1 MSKRTKAISL
11 FSHGCVLLHRQASSF
26 SSLIQDDN
34 DDDDNDNDD
43 HDEDHDDNDDQNN
56 EDLDMSMLRH
66 MIIVAFACLCC
77 CVGIRGFV
85 AIKSGFCEIVALDGF
100 KK

>member
-1 MSKRTKAISL
+1 MSEQTKAISL
-11 FSHGCVLLHRQASSF
+11 FSHGCVLLHRQTPSF

-56 EDLDMSMLRH
+56 EDPGHEYAPSHDNRSLDFCGTFCDAACSAVTGTLFDV
-66 MIIVAFACLCC
+66 VAT
-77 CVGIRGFV
+77 V
-85 AIKSGFCEIVALDGF
+85 SD
-100 KK
+100 